1 MRYVL
6 ECFLLKSL
14 QVAAEE
20 SSPMHRTCRKR
31 HPIRLPVINCG
42 IPWNDPDSLNTTRL
56 PDYCRRSLA
65 ELRPKSPSVTKMSG
79 RGAYYKALYGGGRSK
94 RRQNGDS
101 FGGGHPAFTEE
112 ADIFPSGGPPSRPRA
127 GVSSLRSELQRLEG
141 RPYPAYKDLIGEW
154 QMEEFQIFIDK
165 VQSDPFAPPS
175 RFRLRLPQHHAQ
187 FPKHMFE
194 TEIRNIALCDFLTR
208 AFHHAIQ
215 RSGIDQAAEGG
226 GWHGSKGGDIRIDQ
240 PSQHILRRTS
250 MIVTTD
256 AVEAR
261 CHVSLPARGRSIE
274 GRRAAQLLC
283 ERLPAVARAAMYFSR
298 QKLTDLEAHI
308 QSVEDQEYLRG
319 SLAKHGLVAFVIN
332 GACLPRRSG
341 VDDRPLTSQQD
352 DHLVLFQSPP
362 SLEVRIGLPN
372 RGEVKG
378 MGIPAGITLIVGGG
392 FHGKSTLLEALQ
404 WGVYN
409 KIPGDGREFV
419 VTDPGAVK
427 IRAEDGRAVTSV
439 DISPF
444 INNLP
449 FGKSTGNFSS
459 ADASGSTSQ
468 AANIMEALEL
478 GATTLLVD
486 EDTCATNFMIRDTRM
501 QALVSKEKEP
511 ITPFIFKI
519 RPLVNQYRISTI
531 MVVGGSGDF
540 FEVADH
546 VIMMDN
552 YQAYCVTEKAKE
564 IAASHT
570 TAVETQT
577 APNTTKTPGDTI
589 SDRFGVFRHRVL
601 EPGCLNPKGKVKATA
616 RRAISY
622 GSTDIDLTCIEQLA
636 EASQTRAIARC
647 LQRLGE
653 KVDDNIVNGE
663 RTLKE
668 ILESMSNIMS
678 SIKQPGIGL
687 NGLDALADPWS
698 PLGDL
703 SLPRQLE
710 IGFSINRL
718 RTLRIRKMKINP
730 SS

>member
-1 MRYVL
+1 
-6 ECFLLKSL
+6 
-14 QVAAEE
+14 
-20 SSPMHRTCRKR
+20 
-31 HPIRLPVINCG
+31 
-42 IPWNDPDSLNTTRL
+42 
-56 PDYCRRSLA
+56 
-65 ELRPKSPSVTKMSG
+65 MSG

-94 RRQNGDS
+94 RRQNDDS
-101 FGGGHPAFTEE
+101 FGGGSRQAFTEE
-112 ADIFPSGGPPSRPRA
+112 TGNYASSGPPSRPRTGA
-127 GVSSLRSELQRLEG
+127 SSLRSELQRLEG
-141 RPYPAYKDLIGEW
+141 KPYPAYKDLMGEW
-154 QMEEFQIFIDK
+154 QLEEFQLFIDK

-175 RFRLRLPQHHAQ
+175 RFRLRLPQSHAQ
-187 FPKHMFE
+187 FPKNLFE
-194 TEIRNIALCDFLTR
+194 SEIRNIALCDFLTR

-215 RSGIDQAAEGG
+215 KSGMDQAAEGG

-240 PSQHILRRTS
+240 PSQHVLRRTS
-250 MIVTTD
+250 MIVTED

-261 CHVSLPARGRSIE
+261 CNVSLPARGRSIE

-298 QKLTDLEAHI
+298 QRAKDLEAHI
-308 QSVEDQEYLRG
+308 QSVEDQEYLRA
-319 SLAKHGLVAFVIN
+319 SLAKYGLVAFVIN

-341 VDDRPLTSQQD
+341 VDDRPLTHHQD

-362 SLEVRIGLPN
+362 SLEVQIGLPN
-372 RGEVKG
+372 RGQVRG

-449 FGKSTGNFSS
+449 FGKSTDNFSS

-501 QALVSKEKEP
+501 QALVAKEKEP

-540 FEVADH
+540 FEVADN
-546 VIMMDN
+546 VIMMDS

-564 IAASHT
+564 ISATLKTSMEMQKARA
-570 TAVETQT
+570 TAQ
-577 APNTTKTPGDTI
+577 TPGDTTA
-589 SDRFGVFRHRVL
+589 DLFGVFRHRVL
-601 EPGCLNPKGKVKATA
+601 ETGCLHPHGKVKAAA

-622 GSTDIDLTCIEQLA
+622 GGTEIDLACIEQLA

-653 KVDDNIVNGE
+653 NMDGNIVNGE

-668 ILESMSNIMS
+668 ILDSLA
-678 SIKQPGIGL
+678 SITSKSKQAGIGF
-687 NGLDALADPWS
+687 NGLDALSDPWS

-703 SLPRQLE
+703 SLPRHLE

-718 RTLRIRKMKINP
+718 RTLRIRKMKASA